1 MTPDPGVPASQ
12 RDPGHHLSRRDL
24 AVDGPSRSAHGL
36 HCRLGSGANRPPP
49 QHAAGPMITED
60 QTPVIELL
68 AAPSTHG
75 GAPVERIETHAS
87 IVFLAGT
94 RAWKLKRAVCYD
106 YLDFSSARHRKALCE
121 AEVCLNRR
129 TAPALYSGVVA
140 IVRRS
145 DGALA
150 LGGPGVPVD
159 WVVEMN
165 RFDQDAL
172 FDRLAGRDALDTR
185 AHGPSCDGNRELS
198 SVRDTPDGSW
208 RRRRRGV
215 GRRR

>member
-1 MTPDPGVPASQ
+1 
-12 RDPGHHLSRRDL
+12 
-24 AVDGPSRSAHGL
+24 
-36 HCRLGSGANRPPP
+36 
-49 QHAAGPMITED
+49 MITED

-106 YLDFSSARHRKALCE
+106 YLDFSSAQRRKALCE

-129 TAPALYSGVVA
+129 TAPALYRGVVA

-172 FDRLAGRDALDTR
+172 FDRLAGRDALDLALMAPLATAIAKFHLAATR
-185 AHGPSCDGNRELS
+185 R
-198 SVRDTPDGSW
+198 TGSW
-208 RRRRRGV
+208 RRRRNGV
-215 GRRR
+215 GLRR